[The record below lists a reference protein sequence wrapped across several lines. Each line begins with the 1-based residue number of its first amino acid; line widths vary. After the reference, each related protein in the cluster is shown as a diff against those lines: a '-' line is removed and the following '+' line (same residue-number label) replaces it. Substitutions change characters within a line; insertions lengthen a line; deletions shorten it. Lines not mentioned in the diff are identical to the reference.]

1 MVGSANMKAVWH
13 AFGIG
18 PHPVPPRPVLVGALK
33 YKREE
38 IERIAARVMRAT
50 FLGDA
55 LSREELR
62 ELYAKHIYH
71 ETKKFGEEMME
82 NPDEH
87 KRREWA
93 CVRMSAG
100 YFCRPSSAHRRGFM
114 PITHRLFAVAFY

>member
-13 AFGIG
+13 EFGIGG
-18 PHPVPPRPVLVGALK
+18 PHPVPPRPVLANAFE

-62 ELYAKHIYH
+62 ELYHLVKHIYH
-71 ETKKFGEEMME
+71 EAKKFGEEMME

-87 KRREWA
+87 KRRE
-93 CVRMSAG
+93 
-100 YFCRPSSAHRRGFM
+100 
-114 PITHRLFAVAFY
+114 

>member
-1 MVGSANMKAVWH
+1 LRPGREALVGSANMKAVWH
-13 AFGIG
+13 EFGTG
-18 PHPVPPRPVLVGALK
+18 SPHPVPPRPVLANAFE

-62 ELYAKHIYH
+62 ELYHLVKHIYH
-71 ETKKFGEEMME
+71 EAKKFGEEMME

-87 KRREWA
+87 KRRE
-93 CVRMSAG
+93 
-100 YFCRPSSAHRRGFM
+100 
-114 PITHRLFAVAFY
+114 